1 MWELFFIVGG
11 DSFLVRGRIG
21 WLGEILRIFGSEE
34 QRKRRK
40 SNCNQGYLGKLF
52 RYSWNFYPCSIFQ
65 RVCFWIFIVL
75 LILCGR
81 KGPQIVLLI
90 LVVYLFL
97 SLICLWSSPLAWA
110 HWKIMRC
117 GFILFWSRVFVPP
130 CFSLFSTILVFVFL
144 PTRPMSINSS
154 YGGDS
159 KAWACNHEIQQRDQP
174 LQNSG

>member
-1 MWELFFIVGG
+1 MLFVTLGI
-11 DSFLVRGRIG
+11 LTHVR
-21 WLGEILRIFGSEE
+21 FFSV
-34 QRKRRK
+34 
-40 SNCNQGYLGKLF
+40 F
-52 RYSWNFYPCSIFQ
+52 
-65 RVCFWIFIVL
+65 VFWIFIVL

-130 CFSLFSTILVFVFL
+130 CFSLFSTILVLFFFL
-144 PTRPMSINSS
+144 PILWPSTLHMGVTPKLGHAITRF
-154 YGGDS
+154 S
-159 KAWACNHEIQQRDQP
+159 KEISPFIILARHAILWVHIRESP
-174 LQNSG
+174 W